1 MRSPNHPSSP
11 SKPADRTESAALP
24 ESAREETAVQAAVP
38 PTIDPDHFERFEGFR
53 ETTLAIFTDVKANAT
68 LRGMADFIY
77 TVCLEYSQYWPAEP
91 EGSFR
96 HQCRAAV
103 ADLRHLQGYLAM
115 LGQFRFDASLS
126 DEEDQ
131 ISALCGR
138 LSPRLKKVADAL
150 EKALVSR
157 AEEE

>member
-1 MRSPNHPSSP
+1 MRSSRHPNSTPKTAH
-11 SKPADRTESAALP
+11 RNQSAALP
-24 ESAREETAVQAAVP
+24 EKGREETTVQAAIP
-38 PTIDPDHFERFEGFR
+38 PIIDPDAFERFEGFR
-53 ETTLAIFTDVKANAT
+53 ETTLAIFTDAKANAT

-138 LSPRLKKVADAL
+138 LSPRVKKIADAL

-157 AEEE
+157 TEEE